1 MTPAFFTSVFCFF
14 SNIRRQSNQADDL
27 VLKASWWVAAIL
39 TCSLAMLLTIPA
51 RLKDRLEEIV
61 PFLNVWLSVVFT
73 VLVWLTFSWAAN
85 ELNEVFRIPA
95 SLLPKALIALTF
107 VLVIAIAGIALGVV
121 AAFFQILVKRNH
133 TDLL

>member
-1 MTPAFFTSVFCFF
+1 
-14 SNIRRQSNQADDL
+14 
-27 VLKASWWVAAIL
+27 
-39 TCSLAMLLTIPA
+39 MLLTIPA

-73 VLVWLTFSWAAN
+73 VLVWLTSSWAAN

-121 AAFFQILVKRNH
+121 AAFFQILR
-133 TDLL
+133 LLAALTISEKKSHGSFVTVSFFTICFIVLI